1 MSDGKQGIVWACE
14 TLMFVRTRI
23 NASSK
28 EVSCFF
34 WILVR
39 ACVATQAPSETDAFE
54 SQKKS
59 PLYRGLLNQ
68 RRTRGAYWSRL
79 KTACG

>member
-39 ACVATQAPSETDAFE
+39 ECVVTRAPSETEAFE
-54 SQKKS
+54 SQNKA
-59 PLYRGLLNQ
+59 PYVG
-68 RRTRGAYWSRL
+68 GF
-79 KTACG
+79 

>member
-28 EVSCFF
+28 GVSCIFLFF
-34 WILVR
+34 FSRVR
-39 ACVATQAPSETDAFE
+39 GDSGSIGNRCV
-54 SQKKS
+54 
-59 PLYRGLLNQ
+59 
-68 RRTRGAYWSRL
+68 
-79 KTACG
+79 